1 MQQTLIVTIA
11 VGLLPLPLYDLQP
24 QHTSYQL
31 ANRLVF
37 ANALDPL
44 STVLLWRA
52 MISQTF

>member
-1 MQQTLIVTIA
+1 MQQTLIATIA
-11 VGLLPLPLYDLQP
+11 VCLLPLPLYDLEP

-44 STVLLWRA
+44 STVL
-52 MISQTF
+52 FCGVEC